1 VGLGRKFYANLWQW
15 VTEHSDIRIIHN
27 NEVAHYSLTEFEEAE
42 RTDTGTL
49 ENVGSEGNSFLTN
62 TARKA
67 QPAESLFEL
76 SAALRQRLSTE
87 VPGVNSSERVP
98 QPLPSSNITPAVN
111 AIENAT
117 DATHTVAL
125 PRKARKLPT
134 SGDIIVAAFDD
145 PTCSTSAPRLFAS
158 QNRIWQALTGHGMD
172 FKKVPVMEF
181 ALLSIIA
188 ANGENGIT
196 QPDLAHFSGQDKRSV
211 PHRTDEL
218 ARKGYI
224 VKNPVQARKIRTSI
238 CHHTKFVSQDHF
250 TNSGTVEGV
259 FQVGQFVASGFM
271 DLLYK
276 KFKDA
281 GVVPTREIRTR
292 LVSKRSRARDYI

>member
-1 VGLGRKFYANLWQW
+1 MNKFHSTARDDASHSNLQGVGLGRKFYANLWQW

-42 RTDTGTL
+42 RIDTGTL
-49 ENVGSEGNSFLTN
+49 ENVSSEGNSFFTN

-67 QPAESLFEL
+67 QPAESLLGL

-87 VPGVNSSERVP
+87 VPGVNSSEHVP
-98 QPLPSSNITPAVN
+98 QPPPSSNITPAVN
-111 AIENAT
+111 AIKTAT
-117 DATHTVAL
+117 DAAYTVAL
-125 PRKARKLPT
+125 PREARKLPT

-224 VKNPVQARKIRTSI
+224 VKNPV
-238 CHHTKFVSQDHF
+238 HTCVH
-250 TNSGTVEGV
+250 G
-259 FQVGQFVASGFM
+259 
-271 DLLYK
+271 
-276 KFKDA
+276 
-281 GVVPTREIRTR
+281 R
-292 LVSKRSRARDYI
+292 